1 MNENVEEIMYEE
13 FYEEF
18 KVDVET
24 AFNMTFDDF
33 AADPRFEKSADGFLE
48 FIRSKDDPITYY
60 VGRLDDDEE
69 AKLSSDPRFVDCAR
83 LFFSRQDLSD
93 LTIDHHN
100 YLKDKYIDLFI
111 EHYRYDFELDLEGN
125 IDNLT
130 QKIMYDYNSGGYDC
144 MRDYIKPWTYIDY
157 NGDSDYYSLDGTRM
171 YDYVE
176 DSIASVMKEL
186 KEVAVMYDDS
196 EI

>member
-24 AFNMTFDDF
+24 AFNMTFDDY
-33 AADPRFEKSADGFLE
+33 AADPRFEKSADGFLG

-69 AKLSSDPRFVDCAR
+69 AKLLSDPRFVDCAR
-83 LFFSRQDLSD
+83 LFFSRQDPSD
-93 LTIDHHN
+93 LTIDHLN
-100 YLKDKYIDLFI
+100 YLKDNFIDLFT

-157 NGDSDYYSLDGTRM
+157 NGDTDYYSLDGIRM

-186 KEVAVMYDDS
+186 KEVAVMYRDS